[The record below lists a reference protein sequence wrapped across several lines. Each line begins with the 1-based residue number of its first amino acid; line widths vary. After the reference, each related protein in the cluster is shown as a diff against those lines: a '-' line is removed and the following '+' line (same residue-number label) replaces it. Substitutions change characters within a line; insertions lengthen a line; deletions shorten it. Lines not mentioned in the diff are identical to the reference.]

1 MILQALVKYYEELVQ
16 QGKAAKPGWCQAKV
30 SHAIELNADGTIKTI
45 ISLKKEEQ
53 RGKKK
58 VWVPEPLNVPEMVTR
73 SSGIA
78 SNFLC
83 DNAKYFLGI
92 DAEGTNQRVIDCFH
106 AAREKHLAIL
116 GEAEGEM
123 AKAICLYFKNWNPD
137 QAKKNPVIKE
147 HWEELNEGGN
157 IIFSMKGIYA
167 QEDDEIKK
175 LWDKLQVKE
184 NSGKKGICLVTGQ
197 KTEIARIHRG
207 IKGVPGAQSSGA
219 ALVSFNAPSFE
230 SYGKEQSY
238 NAPVG
243 KYAEFAYTTALNY
256 LLSQREYQFP
266 LGDSMIVFWAESGKE
281 EYQKTF
287 LSWMNPKPDNQKE
300 MRKVF
305 GNLEKGLWVDLED
318 INLDPNQPFYILCL
332 APNAAR
338 LSVRFFY
345 QNSFGTIIKNIS
357 RHYQRMEIVKPSW
370 VENEYLG
377 VKKMLDETVNQKSKD
392 KTPVPNMASMVLRAI
407 LEDSRYPESLY
418 TDTLIR
424 IRAEQ
429 GNVTYGRAA
438 IIKAFLI
445 KNRGWKEGDDSMGL
459 NEECIETSYVLGRIF
474 AVLESIQKDANPG
487 INATI
492 RDRYFNSACA
502 TPASIFPVLIKL
514 KNSHIKKIDRESVAR
529 KIYYEKVLADLMGKL
544 DVSEENAGIPKRL
557 SLEEQGRFML
567 GYYHQIQKK
576 YEKKEDK

>member
-1 MILQALVKYYEELVQ
+1 M
-16 QGKAAKPGWCQAKV
+16 
-30 SHAIELNADGTIKTI
+30 
-45 ISLKKEEQ
+45 
-53 RGKKK
+53 
-58 VWVPEPLNVPEMVTR
+58 
-73 SSGIA
+73 
-78 SNFLC
+78 
-83 DNAKYFLGI
+83 
-92 DAEGTNQRVIDCFH
+92 
-106 AAREKHLAIL
+106 
-116 GEAEGEM
+116 
-123 AKAICLYFKNWNPD
+123 
-137 QAKKNPVIKE
+137 
-147 HWEELNEGGN
+147 
-157 IIFSMKGIYA
+157 
-167 QEDDEIKK
+167 
-175 LWDKLQVKE
+175 
-184 NSGKKGICLVTGQ
+184 
-197 KTEIARIHRG
+197 
-207 IKGVPGAQSSGA
+207 
-219 ALVSFNAPSFE
+219 SFNAPSFE

-370 VENEYLG
+370 GENEYLG

-529 KIYYEKVLADLMGKL
+529 KIDYEEVLADLMGKL

>member
-123 AKAICLYFKNWNPD
+123 AKAICLYFKNWNPE

-370 VENEYLG
+370 GENEYLG

-438 IIKAFLI
+438 IIKAFSVKNTI
-445 KNRGWKEGDDSMGL
+445 K
-459 NEECIETSYVLGRIF
+459 I
-474 AVLESIQKDANPG
+474 
-487 INATI
+487 
-492 RDRYFNSACA
+492 
-502 TPASIFPVLIKL
+502 
-514 KNSHIKKIDRESVAR
+514 
-529 KIYYEKVLADLMGKL
+529 
-544 DVSEENAGIPKRL
+544 
-557 SLEEQGRFML
+557 
-567 GYYHQIQKK
+567 
-576 YEKKEDK
+576 

>member
-1 MILQALVKYYEELVQ
+1 MILQALVNYYEGLVQ
-16 QGKAAKPGWCQAKV
+16 QEKAAKQGWCQAKV
-30 SHAIELNADGTIKTI
+30 SNAIELNEDGTIKTI
-45 ISLKKEEQ
+45 ISLKREEE

-58 VWVPEPLNVPEMVTR
+58 VWVPELLYVPEMITR

-92 DAEGTNQRVIDCFH
+92 DAEGIKPRIIDCFY
-106 AAREKHLAIL
+106 AAREKHLKIL
-116 GEAEGEM
+116 SGAEGKM
-123 AKAICLYFKNWNPD
+123 AKAICLYFKNWNPE
-137 QAKKNPVIKE
+137 QAKENPAVEE

-157 IIFSMKGIYA
+157 IIFTMRGMDA
-167 QEDDEIKK
+167 QDDDEIRNI
-175 LWDKLQVKE
+175 WDGLQIKE
-184 NSGKKGICLVTGQ
+184 SDGKQGVCLVTGQ
-197 KTEIARIHRG
+197 KAEIARIHRG

-219 ALVSFNAPSFE
+219 ALVSFNAPAFE

-256 LLSQREYQFP
+256 LLSQREYRFP
-266 LGDSMIVFWAESGKE
+266 LGDSMVVFWAGSGKE

-287 LSWMNPKPDNQKE
+287 LSWMNPQPDNQKE
-300 MRKVF
+300 MKKVF
-305 GNLEKGLWVDLED
+305 GNLEKGLWVDLDD

-338 LSVRFFY
+338 LSIRFFY
-345 QNSFGTIIKNIS
+345 QNSFGAIIKNIS
-357 RHYQRMEIVKPSW
+357 RHYHRMEIVKPSW

-377 VKKMLDETVNQKSKD
+377 VKQMLDETVNQKSKD
-392 KTPVPNMASMVLRAI
+392 KTPVPNMSAMVLRAV
-407 LEDSRYPESLY
+407 LEDARYPESLY

-429 GNVTYGRAA
+429 GNITYGRSA

-445 KNRGWKEGDDSMGL
+445 KNRGWKEGENYMGL
-459 NEECIETSYVLGRIF
+459 NEECKETSYILGRMF

-487 INATI
+487 IKATI

-502 TPASIFPVLIKL
+502 TPASTFPILIKL
-514 KNSHIKKIDRESVAR
+514 KNSHIKKIDRESVSG
-529 KIYYEKVLADLMGKL
+529 KIYYEKLLTDLMGKL

-557 SLEEQGRFML
+557 SLEEQGKFML
-567 GYYHQIQKK
+567 GYYHQMQKK

>member
-1 MILQALVKYYEELVQ
+1 MILQALVNYYEELVQ
-16 QGKAAKPGWCQAKV
+16 QEKVAKPGWCQAKV
-30 SHAIELNADGTIKTI
+30 SHAIELNEDGTIKTI
-45 ISLKKEEQ
+45 ISLKKEEE

-58 VWVPEPLNVPEMVTR
+58 VWIPALLYVPEMITR

-78 SNFLC
+78 SDFLC

-92 DAEGTNQRVIDCFH
+92 DEEGTKPRIIDCFH
-106 AAREKHLAIL
+106 AARERHLTIL
-116 GEAEGEM
+116 GDAEGKM
-123 AKAICLYFKNWNPD
+123 AKAICLYFKNWNPKH
-137 QAKKNPVIKE
+137 AKDNLAVAE

-157 IIFSMKGIYA
+157 IIFTMQGMDA
-167 QEDDEIKK
+167 QEDDEIRNI
-175 LWDKLQVKE
+175 WDKLQMKE
-184 NSGKKGICLVTGQ
+184 SSGKQGVCLVTGQ
-197 KTEIARIHRG
+197 KAEIARIHRG

-219 ALVSFNAPSFE
+219 TLVSFNAPAFE

-256 LLSQREYQFP
+256 LLSQREYRFP
-266 LGDSMIVFWAESGKE
+266 LGDSMVVFWAESGKE

-287 LSWMNPKPDNQKE
+287 LFWMNPQLDNQKE

-305 GNLEKGLWVDLED
+305 GNLERELGIDLDD
-318 INLDPNQPFYILCL
+318 INLDPDQPFYILCL

-338 LSVRFFY
+338 LSIRFFY

-357 RHYQRMEIVKPSW
+357 RHYHRMEIVKPSW

-392 KTPVPNMASMVLRAI
+392 KTPVPNMAAMVLKA
-407 LEDSRYPESLY
+407 LLDDSRYPESLY

-429 GNVTYGRAA
+429 GNVTCGRAA

-445 KNRGWKEGDDSMGL
+445 KNCGWKEGENYMGL
-459 NEECIETSYVLGRIF
+459 NEECKETAYILGRMF

-487 INATI
+487 IKATI

-514 KNSHIKKIDRESVAR
+514 KNSHIKKIDRESVSG
-529 KIYYEKVLADLMGKL
+529 KIYYEKLLTDLMGKL

-557 SLEEQGRFML
+557 SLEEQGKFML
-567 GYYHQIQKK
+567 GYYHQMQKK
-576 YEKKEDK
+576 YEKKEEK

>member
-123 AKAICLYFKNWNPD
+123 AKAICLYFKNWNPE

-157 IIFSMKGIYA
+157 FIFSMKGIYA

-243 KYAEFAYTTALNY
+243 KYAGFAYTTALNY

-445 KNRGWKEGDDSMGL
+445 KNRGWKEGDDSM
-459 NEECIETSYVLGRIF
+459 
-474 AVLESIQKDANPG
+474 
-487 INATI
+487 
-492 RDRYFNSACA
+492 
-502 TPASIFPVLIKL
+502 
-514 KNSHIKKIDRESVAR
+514 
-529 KIYYEKVLADLMGKL
+529 
-544 DVSEENAGIPKRL
+544 
-557 SLEEQGRFML
+557 
-567 GYYHQIQKK
+567 
-576 YEKKEDK
+576 